1 MAFVTEKSV
10 ITIKLF
16 QLEHVK
22 QEMRNLCVLRMIH
35 GFTES
40 MPLLLIQV
48 LPIDNTAS
56 VNTADT
62 LLESQSYLPLM
73 DLLTLLTPKQNV
85 VI

>member
-1 MAFVTEKSV
+1 MAFVTEKSGS
-10 ITIKLF
+10 TLTWF

-48 LPIDNTAS
+48 LPVGNTVS
-56 VNTADT
+56 LHT
-62 LLESQSYLPLM
+62 QSYLPLM
-73 DLLTLLTPKQNV
+73 DLLTILTPKQNV